1 MNIAGKFAVD
11 GFHLRIA
18 EFALVAGRHFAIEV
32 ISHKLHAVADA
43 QHGNA
48 QIKNAGVG
56 LIIGF
61 IHGIGAAGQ
70 DNAFGVEGFDVFQR
84 HVVGVQL
91 AINVGFAHA
100 PGDELGNLRAEVENQ
115 DFVLGHD
122 GFFAQKKESGKGV
135 IVS

>member
-1 MNIAGKFAVD
+1 MAHPHIQHIGRAVVNIAGELAVD

-70 DNAFGVEGFDVFQR
+70 DNAFGVEGFDVGQR

-100 PGDELGNLRAEVENQ
+100 AGDELGDL
-115 DFVLGHD
+115 
-122 GFFAQKKESGKGV
+122 
-135 IVS
+135 